1 MPTTITKET
10 KPSSGDATWDNYP
23 GTWDSSYPD
32 TWENA
37 STIKKEAKLSTSI
50 SNEAKPSTSITNE
63 TKP

>member
-32 TWENA
+32 TWESA
-37 STIKKEAKLSTSI
+37 STIKKEAKPSTSL
-50 SNEAKPSTSITNE
+50 SNEAKP
-63 TKP
+63 